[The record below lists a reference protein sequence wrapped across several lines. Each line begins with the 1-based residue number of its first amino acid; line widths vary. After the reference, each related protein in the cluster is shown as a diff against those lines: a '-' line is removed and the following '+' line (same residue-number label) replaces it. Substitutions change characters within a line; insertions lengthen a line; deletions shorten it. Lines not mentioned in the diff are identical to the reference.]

1 MAKVDEKRRGK
12 KGAESARCLSLSLSR
27 EKPAAVRQRL
37 FLYAFGLP
45 CSRLPFASL
54 RGFRPDDV
62 SRRPATGQEGRS
74 GVR

>member
-12 KGAESARCLSLSLSR
+12 KGAESARCLSR
-27 EKPAAVRQRL
+27 ERPAAVRQRL